1 MLRLVLRYMTKY
13 YKNWENRRRTSWQT
27 TTTTK
32 WFLGSLRASRAIKK
46 LTSLMKIWLT
56 GKNIDT
62 PMTNVHAVFQ
72 FISTH
77 AWQCIFKTDLVCID
91 CIVNDRY
98 VCSRQCL
105 LCPFL
110 SLRGVGLACSSSCW
124 PCLYVVRELR
134 DHLHRN
140 AIFTKSTTTRLWSW
154 EGRFVSF
161 SKWSFGQRSK

>member
-1 MLRLVLRYMTKY
+1 MLWFIWFSNILRLFLRYMTKY
-13 YKNWENRRRTSWQT
+13 YKNWANWRKTSWQT
-27 TTTTK
+27 TATTTK
-32 WFLGSLRASRAIKK
+32 WFLGAIKK

-56 GKNIDT
+56 GNIIDT

-124 PCLYVVRELR
+124 PCLYVVPRT
-134 DHLHRN
+134 
-140 AIFTKSTTTRLWSW
+140 AGPSA
-154 EGRFVSF
+154 
-161 SKWSFGQRSK
+161 

>member
-1 MLRLVLRYMTKY
+1 MWIDTFLQTCQDLSLKQLECFVAIWYNSKTCWDLFLDTWRNTIELSKSE
-13 YKNWENRRRTSWQT
+13 KNFLT

-56 GKNIDT
+56 GNIIDT
-62 PMTNVHAVFQ
+62 PMTNVHPVFQ

-124 PCLYVVRELR
+124 PCLYVVPRT
-134 DHLHRN
+134 
-140 AIFTKSTTTRLWSW
+140 AGPSA
-154 EGRFVSF
+154 
-161 SKWSFGQRSK
+161 